1 MLMHAAEPCA
11 PGWPQTTQHP
21 EDAAM
26 TATPRTGE
34 SGVERVRD
42 RERTRSHILD
52 VATAEFAE
60 RGYDG
65 ARVDEI
71 AALTKTTKRMI
82 YYYFGGKKQLYLA
95 ALERAYARIRA
106 AESQVDVA
114 HLDPVT
120 ALRRIAE
127 ITFDHHESHPDF
139 IRLVSVENVHH
150 GDHIR
155 ELANLADLNTPV
167 IQLLAEL
174 LKRGRAEGLFRD
186 DVDAIDVHMMISSF
200 CFFRVANRYTFGAIF
215 GRDLVDPH
223 DRERYRRMVG
233 DLVVR
238 YLAVGPTTAPKQPR
252 RSR

>member
-1 MLMHAAEPCA
+1 
-11 PGWPQTTQHP
+11 
-21 EDAAM
+21 M
-26 TATPRTGE
+26 TATQATGE
-34 SGVERVRD
+34 TVAERVRD
-42 RERTRSHILD
+42 RERTRTQILD
-52 VATAEFAE
+52 VATAEFAAH
-60 RGYDG
+60 GYSG

-82 YYYFGGKKQLYLA
+82 YYYFGGKKQLYVA

-106 AESQVDVA
+106 AEREVDVA

-139 IRLVSVENVHH
+139 IRLVCVENVHQ
-150 GDHIR
+150 GEHIR
-155 ELANLADLNTPV
+155 ELASLVDLNTPV
-167 IQLLAEL
+167 IQLLDEL
-174 LKRGRAEGLFRD
+174 LQRGRATGQFRS

-223 DRERYRRMVG
+223 DRDRYRAMVG

-238 YLAVGPTTAPKQPR
+238 YLTAETTVVMPTPRHPR
-252 RSR
+252 RRR